1 MIPTVFREDYLLPL
15 KALSNNCDAVPFLS
29 AMIRA
34 QRWSAAFDY
43 IRPRDQVHA
52 AMAACN
58 AFQEDLRRYKLINPE

>member
-1 MIPTVFREDYLLPL
+1 LPL

-58 AFQEDLRRYKLINPE
+58 AFQEDLRRYKLISPE